1 MLRILLIALLY
12 LPLFGTY
19 AQDTKDTSSANKNIC
34 LESPQEV
41 YTKKEL
47 FEASWYSTILL
58 KLLSGK
64 SDEAKKQL
72 GQELS
77 WKILILNETLVKNP
91 CKVSEATLKKIPSFF
106 RLIAAINTN
115 YPITELK
122 ENKEVQKALSVAIK
136 DNPTHYQQ
144 LLDTYK

>member
-1 MLRILLIALLY
+1 MLKIILIALLY
-12 LPLFGTY
+12 LPFFGTY
-19 AQDTKDTSSANKNIC
+19 AQDTKDISSANKNIC

-41 YTKKEL
+41 YTMKEL

-58 KLLSGK
+58 KLLTGK
-64 SDEAKKQL
+64 SNEAKKQL

-91 CKVSEATLKKIPSFF
+91 CKVSEAIIKKIPPFF

-115 YPITELK
+115 YPIAELK
-122 ENKEVQKALSVAIK
+122 QNKEVQKALSVAIK
-136 DNPTHYQQ
+136 DNPIHYQKM
-144 LLDTYK
+144 LDTYK